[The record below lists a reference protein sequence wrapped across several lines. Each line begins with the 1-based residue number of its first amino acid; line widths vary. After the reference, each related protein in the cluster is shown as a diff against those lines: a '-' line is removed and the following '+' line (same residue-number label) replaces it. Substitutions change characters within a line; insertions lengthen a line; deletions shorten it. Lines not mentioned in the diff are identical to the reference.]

1 MFGATLVHRPFAP
14 WPARG
19 APAPLPGTP
28 KGPMRKSGDPVKQIV
43 AALTPYLGEH
53 MARSAALAH
62 CQKLGISGP
71 DVSAEQIDKLVDR
84 LQTGLYVFIGR
95 EKSAAVMAAIRQTLR

>member
-1 MFGATLVHRPFAP
+1 MACTRRTGPSP
-14 WPARG
+14 WYAERTN
-19 APAPLPGTP
+19 AHV
-28 KGPMRKSGDPVKQIV
+28 GDPVKQIV

-95 EKSAAVMAAIRQTLR
+95 EKSAAVMAAIRQTLRGQP